1 MAIIFNSFY
10 RMTVGGELQVA
21 PAPVDKNTPDAPWYT
36 DKIAAMA
43 RELASIGF
51 TDILWPVLT
60 KAQGGSAPNADGYGK
75 YDDYDLGSKDQCYS
89 RPTRWG
95 SVDQLRR
102 AIAATRAAGLRNL
115 SDIVI
120 HQYDGGA
127 AGAYHYLGADG
138 KSLTGRFPKHPS
150 CFVGP
155 APGVPADPVFD
166 AEGNMAFGDMVSYVN
181 STPQNYMRDGIIA
194 AIQWQIES
202 LDLDGFRLDDTKGEN
217 AAVTRYL
224 LNAPVIRDLYV
235 FGECFT
241 GNPAELERWVDEVG
255 AATLDFQLHFALQ
268 AVANNGAS
276 CVTLDGAG
284 FTTWNP
290 ARSVTFADTGD
301 TDGKNGESIIS
312 NKLLV
317 YAYLLTVEGTPMVY
331 ARDYLQEPN
340 CYGLKPWIDN
350 LVWINR
356 TFAFGHTTTRFVDN
370 TLIVLNR
377 DGDGGSF
384 GWSGGLLTAINF
396 GPMTRTVTCA
406 TGFGPNRHLHD
417 YTGHA
422 SHDVWTDGEGN
433 VTLTVPGNY
442 FGGGQSFCCFAP
454 AGVDA
459 PIPITPRPATQAFF
473 GAADLD
479 LPPAIN
485 GPQTLS
491 QSIFCARDTA
501 VSVKLTADHTGWTST
516 SRLVARVTGPDLREL
531 AECRQSRSAS
541 FTFGG
546 KVSQAG
552 WHTITLTGE
561 NLPAAGSPF
570 KLSVTYTGGV

>member
-10 RMTVGGELQVA
+10 RMTIYGALQVA
-21 PAPVDKNTPDAPWYT
+21 PAPVDKNTPHAPWYA
-36 DKIAAMA
+36 DKIAGMS
-43 RELASIGF
+43 RELAAIGF

-60 KAQGGSAPNADGYGK
+60 KAQGGSAPDADGYGK

-95 SVDQLRR
+95 SVEQLRR
-102 AIAATRAAGLRNL
+102 AIAVTRAAGLRNL

-120 HQYDGGA
+120 HQYDGGDN
-127 AGAYHYLGADG
+127 GAYRYVGSDG
-138 KSLTGRFPKHPS
+138 KTLNGRFPKHPS

-155 APGVPADPVFD
+155 PPCVPADPVFD

-181 STPQNYMRDGIIA
+181 STPKNYMRDGIIA

-217 AAVTRYL
+217 AAVTRYIL
-224 LNAPVIRDLYV
+224 DAPVIRDSYV

-241 GNPAELERWVDEVG
+241 GNPAELERWVEEVG
-255 AATLDFQLHFALQ
+255 AATLDFQLHFAMQ

-276 CVTLDGAG
+276 CLTLDGAG
-284 FTTWNP
+284 FTAWNP
-290 ARSVTFADTGD
+290 GKSVTFADTGD
-301 TDGKNGESIIS
+301 TDGRNGEAIIS

-317 YAYLLTVEGTPMVY
+317 YAYLLTIEGTPMVY
-331 ARDYLQEPN
+331 ARDYLQEPH

-356 TFAFGHTTTRFVDN
+356 TFAFGRTATCFVDS

-377 DGDGGSF
+377 DGDGGAF

-396 GPMTRTVTCA
+396 GPMTRTVTCE
-406 TGFGPNRHLHD
+406 TSFGPNRHLHD

-422 SHDVWTDGEGN
+422 AHDLWTDAAGR

-442 FGGGQSFCCFAP
+442 FGGGQSYCCFAP
-454 AGVDA
+454 AGVDQ
-459 PIPITPRPATQAFF
+459 PVSVTPRSTTQTFF

-479 LPPAIN
+479 LPAAVN

-491 QSIFCARDTA
+491 QGIFCARDTS
-501 VSVKLTADHTGWTST
+501 VSIKLTADSKGWIST
-516 SRLVARVTGPDLREL
+516 SSLVARVTGPDLREV
-531 AECRQSRSAS
+531 AEYRQSWGAAS
-541 FTFGG
+541 GFGG
-546 KVSQAG
+546 QTSQGG

-561 NLPAAGSPF
+561 DLPAAGSAY
-570 KLSVTYTGGV
+570 KLAVTYTGAA